1 MTLLSDT
8 LNGIIGAFNRAHLL
22 RELSLTVASYSG
34 KATFTLADYL
44 PAGAHSVVVS
54 SASPGNDDADLRWQV
69 RDGRLEVALTS
80 KGRHYAPQ
88 SWDAL
93 AKPVVLSVVVAFA
106 PPPLDVPNLE
116 TDGLSHFGVN
126 LPADVEHIV
135 THGMGKTRFIERI
148 TDTDGRAQFASVEA
162 LDANRVRVT
171 LAEALAVRLDMIF
184 MPDNAGQGVK

>member
-8 LNGIIGAFNRAHLL
+8 LNGIIGAFNSAHLL
-22 RELSLTVASYSG
+22 RELSLTVTTPSG
-34 KATFTLADYL
+34 KAVFDLADYL
-44 PAGAHSVVVS
+44 PTGAHSVVVS
-54 SASPGNDDADLRWQV
+54 SATPGNDNTDLRWHV
-69 RDGRLEVALTS
+69 DEGKLHVSLTS
-80 KGRHYAPQ
+80 RGRHYAPQ
-88 SWDAL
+88 PWDAL
-93 AKPVVLSVVVAFA
+93 TQPVKLAIVVAYV

-116 TDGLSHFGVN
+116 LDGLSHFGTD
-126 LPADVEHIV
+126 LPADFEHVV

-184 MPDNAGQGVK
+184 MPDNAGKGAE